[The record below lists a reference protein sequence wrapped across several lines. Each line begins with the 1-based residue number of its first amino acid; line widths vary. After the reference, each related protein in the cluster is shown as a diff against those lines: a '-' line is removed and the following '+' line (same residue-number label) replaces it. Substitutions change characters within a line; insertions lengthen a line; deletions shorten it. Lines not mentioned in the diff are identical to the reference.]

1 MKKICFVNYDM
12 SIIGGAEQVTATLAN
27 VLCKEYLVYVYS
39 INDCGEIA
47 YKLDEKVTYIK
58 KLKNANRL
66 REMMLGTFKPFCDL
80 VKREKIDTV
89 VMMGNY
95 PALIVSLCRF
105 FTKAKYIYC
114 DHGAL
119 MNQWHQKSITLI
131 RYWDA
136 LVSHKTITLTEK
148 TREDYIDKFHISSDK
163 VKCIYNWISPEILKV
178 KKDYDIHSKKI
189 LSVGRFG
196 KEKGHDLLVK
206 VAKQVLPKHPDWEW
220 HVYGTG
226 EEFENISHKVQEN
239 NLCNQLILKGNVPE
253 VYKKYSEYSIL
264 VLTSYREGLPLV
276 LLEANALGI
285 PMVSF
290 NIITGP
296 NEIIVDGDNGFLIE
310 PYDCEKMAESINEL
324 IENEDMRL
332 AQSQNT
338 KKYNSKFSCETIFN
352 EWRKIL

>member
-1 MKKICFVNYDM
+1 M
-12 SIIGGAEQVTATLAN
+12 
-27 VLCKEYLVYVYS
+27 
-39 INDCGEIA
+39 
-47 YKLDEKVTYIK
+47 
-58 KLKNANRL
+58 
-66 REMMLGTFKPFCDL
+66 
-80 VKREKIDTV
+80 
-89 VMMGNY
+89 
-95 PALIVSLCRF
+95 
-105 FTKAKYIYC
+105 
-114 DHGAL
+114 
-119 MNQWHQKSITLI
+119 
-131 RYWDA
+131 
-136 LVSHKTITLTEK
+136 
-148 TREDYIDKFHISSDK
+148 
-163 VKCIYNWISPEILKV
+163 
-178 KKDYDIHSKKI
+178 
-189 LSVGRFG
+189 
-196 KEKGHDLLVK
+196 LVK

-226 EEFENISHKVQEN
+226 EEFETISHKVQEN